1 MLKLLALQWC
11 RIVILAC
18 LTFFVQKRIPENH
31 AHNWLWNSYLDFTAK
46 KLAFKFN
53 RIEPAGLLRLGHVSG
68 LSQEPSETEDIAV
81 SEGNAANDSLTQL
94 MQGTIDRQS

>member
-1 MLKLLALQWC
+1 
-11 RIVILAC
+11 
-18 LTFFVQKRIPENH
+18 
-31 AHNWLWNSYLDFTAK
+31 
-46 KLAFKFN
+46 LAFKFN